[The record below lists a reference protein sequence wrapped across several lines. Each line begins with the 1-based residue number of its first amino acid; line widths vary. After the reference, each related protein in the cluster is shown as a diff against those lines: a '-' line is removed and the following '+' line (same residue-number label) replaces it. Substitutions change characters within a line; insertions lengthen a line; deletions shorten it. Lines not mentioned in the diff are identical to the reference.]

1 MSTTMSQISLAVAA
15 VLAIA
20 PATLRAQTLA
30 NVWSNPSAALPV
42 QSTVLNGPWTLN
54 NPLVSTPAVQTNYCL
69 NGVVNTSANPT
80 PSTMN
85 PFYFPFIIG
94 EGKNLFGLFD
104 YRPSSVNEITVAAKS
119 GDAGKTWTWLQQDL
133 QVSALCPTTNSP
145 SNNDAGLGHPF
156 MLSFGGANFLYLL
169 DRRGGHVDVDGLTV
183 HRITPTVSQPLHAK
197 PALNPTIVSTG
208 PANNTGIIAGWD
220 FANYAVSSKANIAA
234 PAADLGPNAAT
245 ATASGFGMTNN
256 YWCSATPAGSLLA
269 GYGSVNFDDVAA
281 NSGNS
286 VSTSNE
292 WRIRG
297 DGAAGPTPCNGW
309 DLDAPQYSQGAQF
322 AADTT
327 GVANVLLEYDWYS
340 TAQGFHNLQVQY
352 SLNVKATTPVWTNI
366 GPTQIAVPKG
376 YNNQL
381 TVDFTNV
388 PGAGNNPNF
397 GIRFAS
403 AYDPTLPA
411 GSYIDGDYSNPADGN
426 TKTVNF
432 AAGQEY
438 TGATTA
444 ADGAPAIYNDNSG
457 NWRFSNVKFF
467 DATKFSK
474 TSTGT
479 LTDYATE
486 TVGLVN
492 PDGILAVI
500 PNSYPRKVLYVEKQ
514 LSAASPA
521 TSCAAPGPGGKINYD
536 VDTIRLAQTTDG
548 VHFTDLGATNLLNSA
563 ATDNL
568 SLRYAAPNGS
578 IVKYAIGTFGL
589 FFGAGNCED
598 GDSDGFHAIAY
609 AENTDG
615 TYLNWTVVN
624 GMNNPIAE
632 IGYST
637 ATPATAPLTG
647 TSSVTNG
654 QQNYW
659 FAGRVYNPNAIYQ
672 DANHISLIFAGYNYG
687 YFGSDLSSYRTIGQI
702 NLISKNPLIP

>member
-1 MSTTMSQISLAVAA
+1 MNTTISAAIAA

-20 PATLRAQTLA
+20 PVTLRAQTMA

-42 QSTVLNGPWTLN
+42 QSTILNGPWTLS
-54 NPLVSTPAVQTNYCL
+54 NPLISSPPAQTDYCL
-69 NGVVNTSANPT
+69 NGVINTSANPA
-80 PSTMN
+80 PDTMN

-94 EGKNLFGLFD
+94 EGQKIFGLFD

-119 GDAGKTWTWLQQDL
+119 NDAGKTWTWLQQAL
-133 QVSALCPTTNSP
+133 NVSGICPTSNTP
-145 SNNDAGLGHPF
+145 SNSDTGLGHPY
-156 MLSFGGANFLYLL
+156 MLSFAGAKFLYLL

-183 HRITPTVSQPLHAK
+183 HRILPTVALPLHAK
-197 PALNPTIVSTG
+197 PPLNGTIVSTG

-220 FANYAVSSKANIAA
+220 FANYPVTSKTSVNA
-234 PAADLGPNAAT
+234 PAADLGPMAAT
-245 ATASGFGMTNN
+245 AKASGFGMTNT
-256 YWCSATPAGSLLA
+256 YWCSATPNGTAPA
-269 GYGSVNFDDVAA
+269 YGSVNFDDVAA

-286 VSTSNE
+286 VASANE

-297 DGAAGPTPCNGW
+297 AGLTTGPQCNGW

-322 AADTT
+322 SADTT

-352 SLNVKATTPVWTNI
+352 SLNVNATNPVWTNI
-366 GPTQIAVPKG
+366 GPTQIAIPKG

-397 GIRFAS
+397 GIRFAG
-403 AYDPTLPA
+403 AYDPTIPA
-411 GSYIDGDYSNPADGN
+411 GSYTDGDYSSPPDGK
-426 TKTVNF
+426 TTTVNF
-432 AAGQEY
+432 AAGQAY

-444 ADGAPAIYNDNSG
+444 ANGAPAIYNDNSG

-474 TSTGT
+474 TSGGT
-479 LTDYATE
+479 PTDYATE
-486 TVGLVN
+486 TTGLLN
-492 PDGILAVI
+492 PDGILATI
-500 PNSYPRKVLYVEKQ
+500 PNTYPRKVLYVQKQ

-521 TSCAAPGPGGKINYD
+521 NACAAPGPGGKINYD

-548 VHFTDLGATNLLNSA
+548 VHFTDLGATNILNPA

-578 IVKYAIGTFGL
+578 IVKFANGTFGL

-615 TYLNWTVVN
+615 TYLNWNVVN

-632 IGYST
+632 IAYST

-647 TSSVTNG
+647 VSSETNG

-659 FAGRVYNPNAIYQ
+659 FGGRVYNPNAIYL
-672 DANHISLIFAGYNYG
+672 DANHVSLIFAGYNYG

-702 NLISKNPLIP
+702 TLTSSNPLIP